1 MLVIVLVR
9 LVQVSDHSVFQSP
22 AVSLDTFLYAQESMD
37 YLLCYYYSVDSY
49 VILGIL
55 FGLPLLLAL
64 LFRVSAVF
72 LFTSVAAGALLAQ
85 YFADD
90 TSLVVNAFLTHSN
103 ADQYVKLVLL
113 ILPVLLTVYFL
124 RKTLSGAQLLFHLV
138 PLVVTSAAFTALV
151 MTALPG
157 GVRYDLINN
166 PVGKVAESSLN
177 VLVAGSSILTLLL
190 MWFTMRK
197 SKSKR
202 H

>member
-1 MLVIVLVR
+1 MRSSAGKLLFNNQTYQEYS
-9 LVQVSDHSVFQSP
+9 LP

-49 VILGIL
+49 IILSIL

-72 LFTSVAAGALLAQ
+72 LFTSVAAGALLTQ

-90 TSLVVNAFLTHSN
+90 ASLVFNAFFTHTDV
-103 ADQYVKLVLL
+103 DQYVKLVLL
-113 ILPVLLTVYFL
+113 VLPVLLTVYFL

-138 PLVVTSAAFTALV
+138 PLIVTSAAFATMV
-151 MTALPG
+151 MSSLPG
-157 GVRYDLINN
+157 GIRYELINN
-166 PVGKVAESSLN
+166 PAGKVLESSQN
-177 VLVAGSSILTLLL
+177 VLIAASSILTLLL

-197 SKSKR
+197 PKSKR